1 MSFPALPALRSLGEL
16 ADRLPVIVCDTREQD
31 PLPIA
36 SLPVIRSGLYTG
48 DYSVSGLES
57 IFAVERKSIG
67 DLVSCC
73 AASNRER
80 FENELH
86 RLRGFHFRRLLVI
99 GTLAEIERG
108 GYRSTIRPAAVL
120 GTLAAFEVRYAL
132 PIVFAPTPSEGAALV
147 ERWAWY
153 AAREAVEA
161 ANALLRG
168 TNATLRNEA
177 KDKPGRAENGLAVA
191 PFINTL

>member
-1 MSFPALPALRSLGEL
+1 MNALPPLPALRHLGDV
-16 ADRLPVIVCDTREQD
+16 ADRLPCVIVDTREQD

-36 SLPVIRSGLYTG
+36 RLPVIRAGLYTG
-48 DYSVSGLES
+48 DYSVAGLETV
-57 IFAVERKSIG
+57 FAVERKSIP

-99 GTLAEIERG
+99 GTREEIECG
-108 GYRSTIRPAAVL
+108 GYRSNIRPAAVL
-120 GTLAAFEVRYAL
+120 GTLYAFECRYDCAV
-132 PIVFAPTPSEGAALV
+132 VFAPTPAEGAALV

-153 AAREAVEA
+153 AARECVETC
-161 ANALLRG
+161 NGILRG
-168 TNATLRNEA
+168 TAG
-177 KDKPGRAENGLAVA
+177 PS
-191 PFINTL
+191 